1 MASEYNQD
9 TICDNYLKQKQNGF
23 FVDIGGSFH
32 EQWNNS
38 FFFEKVRNY
47 RGFAIDLNPE
57 YTQGWIENR
66 PQTKFIIGDATT
78 QDYQK
83 ILDDLDAPT
92 TIDFLSIDID
102 PRQQSLAALYKIFS
116 TSYNFSTI
124 AFEVD
129 AGQGSDGWVDVRD
142 ESRKFLKARNFIL
155 AGEIFKGSYHV
166 DDIWVHKSIYDIQ
179 TLKWVWQ

>member
-9 TICDNYLKQKQNGF
+9 IICDNYLNAKTNGF

-38 FFFEKVRNY
+38 FFFEKMRNY
-47 RGFAIDLNPE
+47 RGLAIDLNPE

-66 PQTKFIIGDATT
+66 PNTKFIVGDATT

-83 ILDDLDAPT
+83 HLDELNAPN

-102 PRQQSLAALYKIFS
+102 PRHQSLAALYKIFT

-129 AGQGSDGWVDVRD
+129 AGHGGEGWIDVRD
-142 ESRKFLKARNFIL
+142 NSREFLKSRDYVLVA
-155 AGEIFKGSYHV
+155 EIYKGGYHV
-166 DDIWVHKSIYDIQ
+166 DDIWVHKLIHDPFVI
-179 TLKWVWQ
+179 TNDNN